1 MSENSDLA
9 AEAKFIKKLATRIKE
24 DFETLENNVR
34 NLPMPSNP
42 NTHRAPLENLLL
54 QRDHC
59 FQHVDRLGQLLMDTA
74 AFHLSLA
81 RLRSRVDR
89 FIEDTGAYSLN
100 ASHRQI
106 YFRTLYWRDA
116 CKQIS
121 WHLCQRSRKLRQHID
136 ILNKKIG
143 VENNENAYWGI

>member
-9 AEAKFIKKLATRIKE
+9 AEAKFIKKLATQIKN
-24 DFETLENNVR
+24 DFETLEDNVR
-34 NLPMPSNP
+34 NLPAAWSP
-42 NTHRAPLENLLL
+42 NTHQASLESLIR

-59 FQHVDRLGQLLMDTA
+59 FQDADRLGQLLMDTA
-74 AFHLSLA
+74 AFHLSLD
-81 RLRSRVDR
+81 RLRSRVDH
-89 FIEDTGAYSLN
+89 FVDDTGAYSLN
-100 ASHRQI
+100 ATRRQI

-116 CKQIS
+116 CKQTS
-121 WHLCQRSRKLRQHID
+121 WHLCQQSRKLRQHID